1 MPRLFRALTRAC
13 IFSRRAHQ
21 QEAKETAMRD
31 IPAPSGFRRC
41 TVPGKTG
48 TGFIVYDHGVR
59 FEQDCSE
66 PDPKKQRWFCA
77 CLSGNQDNIPIEV
90 PALSSEQ
97 ALQAVPRRLSNLRQ
111 RRRPFLQAK
120 RRTATATST
129 KGKAQASRRCLGDKW
144 GQRRIF
150 CVL

>member
-1 MPRLFRALTRAC
+1 
-13 IFSRRAHQ
+13 
-21 QEAKETAMRD
+21 MRD

-97 ALQAVPRRLSNLRQ
+97 ALQAVPRRLSNPAAEVEALSVGE
-111 RRRPFLQAK
+111 AK
-120 RRTATATST
+120 DDDCDDEYERENSSFT
-129 KGKAQASRRCLGDKW
+129 
-144 GQRRIF
+144 
-150 CVL
+150 